1 SSILTLALLAM
12 IFFFDRKISAPIENI
27 SKQAINVV
35 TGSCHKIEQS
45 ERVDE
50 IGMTLRSISQLGLM
64 FRWLV
69 NDVSNQA
76 SVVLKKSSDIAQ
88 NNKSL
93 SKHTEN
99 SNINIQQTA
108 AAMNEL
114 IATVKSN
121 AETSQEV
128 KEISEKTQDT
138 ALNSEKIMVKMME
151 MMSEI
156 SDSSK
161 RIATIT
167 SVIDSIAFQTNI
179 LALNAAVE
187 AARAGE
193 QGKGFSVVAGEVR
206 HLAQRSAKAANEIK
220 ELIESSSNKVT
231 AGTEY
236 TEKTG
241 KSMGE
246 V

>member
-1 SSILTLALLAM
+1 
-12 IFFFDRKISAPIENI
+12 
-27 SKQAINVV
+27 
-35 TGSCHKIEQS
+35 
-45 ERVDE
+45 
-50 IGMTLRSISQLGLM
+50 
-64 FRWLV
+64 
-69 NDVSNQA
+69 
-76 SVVLKKSSDIAQ
+76 
-88 NNKSL
+88 
-93 SKHTEN
+93 
-99 SNINIQQTA
+99 INIQQTA

-128 KEISEKTQDT
+128 KEISENTQDT

-167 SVIDSIAFQTNI
+167 SVIDSRAFQTNI

-206 HLAQRSAKAANEIK
+206 HLAQRSA
-220 ELIESSSNKVT
+220 
-231 AGTEY
+231 
-236 TEKTG
+236 
-241 KSMGE
+241 
-246 V
+246 